1 MEKAMFGAGC
11 FWHVEAAFRCV
22 EGVIDARSGYAGGT
36 VPEPTY
42 EEVCGGKTGH
52 TEVVEVT
59 YDPAV
64 VSYDRL
70 LDVFWTEHD
79 PASAQKR
86 QYRSVI
92 FYHTP
97 EQRAAAEAAVQR
109 REQALGRP
117 LRTAIEPAPTF
128 YQAEEYHQRYYEKHG
143 ISGCGL

>member
-1 MEKAMFGAGC
+1 MEKATFGAGC

-22 EGVIDARSGYAGGT
+22 EGVINVRVGYAGGD

-42 EEVCGGKTGH
+42 EDVCGGKTGH

-59 YDPAV
+59 YDPAS

-70 LDVFWTEHD
+70 LNAFFLEHD
-79 PASAQKR
+79 PAEKEKT

-97 EQRAAAEAAVQR
+97 EQRAAAEAAVQSL
-109 REQALGRP
+109 RETGRKIV
-117 LRTAIEPAPTF
+117 TAIEPAPIF
-128 YQAEEYHQRYYEKHG
+128 YPAEEYHQNYYEKHG
-143 ISGCGL
+143 ISGCRY